1 MDKNGQ
7 YCSTDVFREELK
19 EHRGDYYVTYQPADS
34 RSAFAVLS
42 LIFHGELPDP
52 SKVRKLM
59 ESEMKTWLNRFRVP
73 VLVSG
78 YDVTEDLIRL
88 PKEQGGSHLMG
99 YVDANNQSVVQR
111 WGVFENEELPPS
123 QMTND
128 HFALV
133 YTGIPFKLR
142 KDVREKVEREHRK
155 LRIGLRIFR
164 AAFIFIA
171 LVPVAIEL
179 ISLGVTWLAYLL
191 QIVSILTGVYKVAK
205 AAGWVQ
211 QSKRTKEDAEKQS
224 KMEHYY
230 YHCERNRE
238 AFERLKI
245 ENFRRDTAERTRKEA
260 TALVAKSACGPV
272 SDASM

>member
-1 MDKNGQ
+1 
-7 YCSTDVFREELK
+7 
-19 EHRGDYYVTYQPADS
+19 
-34 RSAFAVLS
+34 
-42 LIFHGELPDP
+42 
-52 SKVRKLM
+52 M